1 MTRYLSVCVSLVE
14 YVNFEFVWWRVRENA
29 FPFLLL
35 LTHQPLFIFVW
46 TIIGKMYMI
55 KACHFADLLYFG
67 RKASYPYILKY
78 ITSFFRVSALGVFFA
93 WQNMREDKT
102 SSSSSHTEAKILLPV
117 MHVHIQSPA
126 CLLSSCVHPVSF
138 YIHAW
143 ITVML
148 PGLATQTFSCT

>member
-78 ITSFFRVSALGVFFA
+78 ITSFFSGFCSGCVFCMTKYERGQDVIIIITHGGKNTFVHMYSSYQSCMFIYSPQHVFCHLACILSVSIYTH
-93 WQNMREDKT
+93 E
-102 SSSSSHTEAKILLPV
+102 
-117 MHVHIQSPA
+117 
-126 CLLSSCVHPVSF
+126 
-138 YIHAW
+138 
-143 ITVML
+143 
-148 PGLATQTFSCT
+148 